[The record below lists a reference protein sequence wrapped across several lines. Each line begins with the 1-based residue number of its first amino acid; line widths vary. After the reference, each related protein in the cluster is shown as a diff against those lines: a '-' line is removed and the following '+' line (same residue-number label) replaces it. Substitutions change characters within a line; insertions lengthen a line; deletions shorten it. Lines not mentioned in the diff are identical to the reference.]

1 MEKEAETASSRQA
14 GVKPLAPKKSQ
25 QSCCRRDCEV
35 AERRAAVRAGRG
47 RRMLLAGPGTELKGK
62 LTEKMRYRPTA
73 MIRPLMPAGASSLER
88 LPSLMEGGLS
98 DYELLRSEPTEQ
110 QLDEYSGAVRKTAK
124 VFSSMQVKAGTVAER
139 DKYVVWV
146 DAWCK
151 LNGFGSYIVLD
162 DEVRSVRARLR
173 AMRAQSVTSQSV
185 ERVGADAVLMSCCLP
200 LCVCVC
206 VCRTEGAG

>member
-35 AERRAAVRAGRG
+35 AERRAAVRAGRA

-88 LPSLMEGGLS
+88 LPSLME
-98 DYELLRSEPTEQ
+98 
-110 QLDEYSGAVRKTAK
+110 
-124 VFSSMQVKAGTVAER
+124 
-139 DKYVVWV
+139 YVVGISY
-146 DAWCK
+146 C
-151 LNGFGSYIVLD
+151 FGDST
-162 DEVRSVRARLR
+162 RGTRATPGR
-173 AMRAQSVTSQSV
+173 
-185 ERVGADAVLMSCCLP
+185 
-200 LCVCVC
+200 
-206 VCRTEGAG
+206 

>member
-1 MEKEAETASSRQA
+1 
-14 GVKPLAPKKSQ
+14 
-25 QSCCRRDCEV
+25 
-35 AERRAAVRAGRG
+35 
-47 RRMLLAGPGTELKGK
+47 
-62 LTEKMRYRPTA
+62 
-73 MIRPLMPAGASSLER
+73 MPAGASSLER

-206 VCRTEGAG
+206 VSHRRRRVTLALRCR